1 MLEFHWQK
9 LIFLPARG
17 SEVLQRHHEHLIKL
31 NNIHIKINILNG
43 TLKRRFN
50 FHRKKKH
57 SQWKW
62 RAHRLSEI
70 TSQ

>member
-17 SEVLQRHHEHLIKL
+17 SEVLQRHHEHLIKF
-31 NNIHIKINILNG
+31 NNIHIKY
-43 TLKRRFN
+43 TQWFN
-50 FHRKKKH
+50 FHKKRTH

-62 RAHRLSEI
+62 RAHR
-70 TSQ
+70 